1 MRKLVTIEECEDC
14 PYVYWYLGTTE
25 CCVLMGKRNCYKDQ
39 NYDDAVIPSW
49 CPLPEAPQDI
59 VEAEKH
65 LTTAVVRKCDMS
77 TSSSLLR

>member
-1 MRKLVTIEECEDC
+1 
-14 PYVYWYLGTTE
+14 
-25 CCVLMGKRNCYKDQ
+25 MGKRNCYKDQ